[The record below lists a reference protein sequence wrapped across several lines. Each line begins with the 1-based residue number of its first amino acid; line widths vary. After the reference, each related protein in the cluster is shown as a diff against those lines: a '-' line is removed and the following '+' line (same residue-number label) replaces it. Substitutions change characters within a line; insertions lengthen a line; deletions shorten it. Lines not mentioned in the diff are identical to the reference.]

1 MKRTGKKIATTVSK
15 IAGRLLGPSGKRRL
29 PWIIIVFLSLIIS
42 VFLFPNIL
50 NRPKAYRIGDVAGSD
65 IKASYDILVENET
78 LTAKNREEAVKKVP
92 YVYDFDPSSS
102 NLVLK
107 LKQALADAWIS
118 IAVDMAYTEEVTPPE
133 KIPAY
138 SAEDKGLIRD
148 RFFKILEIAPDNDL
162 FDELIRN
169 GFSLELEES
178 ISQLVTDIFQKG
190 IVGNKSVLMNHAQK
204 GIIIQDIQTGEETE
218 VIDPDRFYD
227 IEGAA
232 QYINNRKQE
241 LVENGLAPET
251 AELSTRMAILLIKPN
266 VTFNQRETELRK
278 DNARESV
285 KTVYYQI
292 KKGEMIVREGE
303 RIGQDH
309 LVKLSA
315 EALSAGDQA
324 AFQRVAGMMLLIVV
338 LFVFVYTAGL
348 VNYRSFGEDMRYDV
362 FNAVTLLGIFM
373 FMWAY
378 GLMAEEM
385 ARGFHSLTTRALL
398 FALPIPCGAMLI
410 TVFQGMRI
418 AVIFSLLISVLAS
431 LVIDESIGF
440 FLYFFISSL
449 SAAYWVGEYRERG
462 ILIKTGLK
470 VGLINMVLCL
480 SIETISG
487 PLFTM
492 ETPVALA
499 AAFVGGLL
507 SGVITTGLIPLG
519 EMGFGFTTDLK
530 LLELANLDQ
539 PLLRELMLRA
549 PGTYHHSVI
558 VSNMVE
564 ATAEAINANPLLAR
578 VSAYYHDI
586 GKVRKPLYFVE
597 NQGDKNRHE
606 KLAPSLS
613 SLILT
618 SHVKDGVELAR
629 EHKLGKEIIDIIR
642 QHHGTCL
649 ISYFYQKAKEQE
661 TNDRKGKSSQI
672 KQEDYRYPGPKPQT
686 KEAGLVMLADMI
698 EAATR
703 SLTDPTPARI
713 QGTVQKIINKVFS
726 DGQLDECELTLKDL
740 HEIARSF
747 NKTLGGIFHHRVEYP
762 EIDTKDTARTNDGD
776 TDKVFSEDPRSK
788 KQRDT
793 EEDKESLKRL
803 GL

>member
-1 MKRTGKKIATTVSK
+1 MRETGKKTAVTVSN
-15 IAGRLLGPSGKRRL
+15 IAGRLLGSSGKRRL
-29 PWIIIVFLSLIIS
+29 PWIIIVVLSLIIS

-50 NRPKAYRIGDVAGSD
+50 NSPKVYRIGDVAESD
-65 IKASYDILVENET
+65 IKASQDILVENET
-78 LTAKNREEAVKKVP
+78 LTAKNREEAVKDVP

-107 LKQALADAWIS
+107 LKEALADAWVS
-118 IAVDMAYTEEVTPPE
+118 IAVDMADTEELLPPE
-133 KIPAY
+133 KIPLY

-148 RFFKILEIAPDNDL
+148 RFFKILEIPLDNDL
-162 FDELIRN
+162 FEELIQN
-169 GFSLELEES
+169 GFSLELEEN

-204 GIIIQDIQTGEETE
+204 GIIIQDIQTGEEMQ
-218 VIDPDRFYD
+218 VADPGRFFD

-232 QYINNRKQE
+232 EYINNRKQD
-241 LVENGLAPET
+241 LVEKGLAPET
-251 AELSTRMAILLIKPN
+251 AELSTRMAVLLIKPN

-324 AFQRVAGMMLLIVV
+324 AFQRVPGMMLLIGV
-338 LFVFVYTAGL
+338 LFAFVYTAGL
-348 VNYRSFGEDMRYDV
+348 VTYRPSGEDMRYDL
-362 FNAVTLLGIFM
+362 FNAVTLLGIFI

-378 GLMAEEM
+378 GLIAEDV
-385 ARGFHSLTTRALL
+385 ARGFHPLTTRALL

-431 LVIDESIGF
+431 LAIDESISF

-449 SAAYWVGEYRERG
+449 SAAYWVREYRERG

-470 VGLINMVLCL
+470 VGLINMLLCL
-480 SIETISG
+480 SIETIYGS
-487 PLFTM
+487 LFSI
-492 ETPVALA
+492 EIPVALA

-507 SGVITTGLIPLG
+507 SGVIATGLIPLG

-606 KLAPSLS
+606 KLAPSMS
-613 SLILT
+613 SLILI
-618 SHVKDGVELAR
+618 SHVRDGVELAK

-642 QHHGTCL
+642 QHHGKCL
-649 ISYFYQKAKEQE
+649 ITYFYQKAREQE
-661 TNDRKGKSSQI
+661 NNNRKGKSSQV

-703 SLTDPTPARI
+703 SLAEPTPARI

-762 EIDTKDTARTNDGD
+762 EIDAKDTARRDDGD
-776 TDKVFSEDPRSK
+776 TDKLFSEDPRSK

-793 EEDKESLKRL
+793 EEDRETLKRL